1 MKALKFAV
9 LLSVFPVLL
18 AAAAERPVAPR
29 LKEDRNGSLWALWVE
44 EGPRANALLFG
55 RVRESGLPER
65 NLVPT
70 PRGTAFSPDFDFGPS
85 NSAWIAWIHH
95 SEGAFRVCI
104 RDTGTGRTW
113 IVSPPSL
120 LSASNVRVIAGG
132 PEGPWVFWT
141 GQELGRDE
149 IFFSRFDGTGWSPAA
164 RLSASSAF
172 PPLFLDAAADPAGR
186 PWLVWSAYDGED
198 YEITWT
204 RWNGSAWSEEE
215 KLTDNRD
222 ADAFPSLAFIRGVVP
237 VVVWSRSGRSGG
249 AVHARFMEAGVWG
262 PEVEVVGGAGRMIV
276 NPRTAVR
283 DGRLVISWQSG
294 DAVVSKS
301 LTFQELK
308 ALGPF
313 VPPPAP
319 SGPSETLN
327 ENRYVAFGD
336 DITYGVINDQAA
348 PEMGYVPRLDAL
360 LKENFGPSEVVN
372 EGIPGDSTLNG
383 LGRMSD
389 VLALHSARY
398 LLLME
403 GTNDVVSLEVSVDA
417 TAFNIEQMVRKVLDL
432 HALPVLATIIPRKD
446 WRWDVA
452 IYRDRITGINENI
465 RRIARNLKL
474 PFVDMFE
481 TYFNFPESEGGWR
494 ALLSDAVHPNE
505 RGYEVMTQAWWNEI
519 RNVPFPPQSVTVS
532 RSMERSLLSGR
543 NSNYLTW
550 SHSPKITDPFRFR
563 SYRIYRKDLGETPGD
578 FRMISVLPYSPFHNP
593 QRYSDLDIEAA
604 RRYEYFVSLLRL
616 DLVEGPPSDPVN
628 DSAK

>member
-1 MKALKFAV
+1 MKLLKSAV
-9 LLSVFPVLL
+9 LLSIVPILL
-18 AAAAERPVAPR
+18 AAAAERPVSPR

-44 EGPRANALLFG
+44 EGPRTNTLLFG
-55 RVRESGLPER
+55 RVRENGLPER
-65 NLVPT
+65 DLVPT
-70 PRGTAFSPDFDFGPS
+70 PRGIAFSPDFDFSPS

-95 SEGAFRVCI
+95 SGGAFRVCV
-104 RDTGTGRTW
+104 RDAGTGRTW

-120 LSASNVRVIAGG
+120 LSASGARVIASGS
-132 PEGPWVFWT
+132 EGPWVFWI

-149 IFFSRFDGTGWSPAA
+149 IFFSRFDGRDWSPAA
-164 RLSASSAF
+164 RLNATSTV
-172 PPLFLDAAADPAGR
+172 PHLYLDAAADPAGR

-198 YEITWT
+198 YEIYWA
-204 RWNGSAWSEEE
+204 RWNGSAWSAEE

-222 ADAFPSLAFIRGVVP
+222 ADAFPSLAFLRGVGP
-237 VVVWSRSGRSGG
+237 IVVWNRSGRRG

-262 PEVEVVGGAGRMIV
+262 PEVEVAGGAGRVIV
-276 NPRTAVR
+276 DPRTVVR

-294 DAVVSKS
+294 DVVVSKS
-301 LTFQELK
+301 LAFQELK
-308 ALGPF
+308 ALGAF
-313 VPPPAP
+313 VPPSAP
-319 SGPSETLN
+319 DGSSEALN
-327 ENRYVAFGD
+327 ENKYVAFGD
-336 DITYGVINDQAA
+336 SITYGVIDDQAA
-348 PEMGYVPRLDAL
+348 PELGYVPRLEAL
-360 LKENFGPSEVVN
+360 LNENFGPSEVAN
-372 EGIPGDSTLNG
+372 EGVPGDTTLNG

-446 WRWDVA
+446 WRWDRAV
-452 IYRDRITGINENI
+452 YRDRIYGINDNI
-465 RRIARNLKL
+465 RRIAQNLKL

-481 TYFNFPESEGGWR
+481 TYFNFPESEGGWT
-494 ALLSDAVHPNE
+494 ALLSDDVHPNE

-519 RNVPFPPQSVTVS
+519 RNVPFPPQRVTVS
-532 RSMERSLLSGR
+532 RSIERSLLSGR
-543 NSNYLTW
+543 NINYLTW

-563 SYRIYRKDLGETPGD
+563 SCRIYRKDLGETPGD
-578 FRMISVLPYSPFHNP
+578 FRLIAALPYSPFHNP

-616 DLVEGPPSDPVN
+616 DLVEGPPSDPAD

>member
-1 MKALKFAV
+1 MKILKFAL

-18 AAAAERPVAPR
+18 AAAAEKPVAP
-29 LKEDRNGSLWALWVE
+29 
-44 EGPRANALLFG
+44 P
-55 RVRESGLPER
+55 
-65 NLVPT
+65 
-70 PRGTAFSPDFDFGPS
+70 GTAFSPDFDFGPS

-95 SEGAFRVCI
+95 SEGAFQVCV

-120 LSASNVRVIAGG
+120 LSASSVRVIAGG

-164 RLSASSAF
+164 RLNATSAV
-172 PPLFLDAAADPAGR
+172 PHLFLDAAADPEGR

-198 YEITWT
+198 YEITWS

-222 ADAFPSLAFIRGVVP
+222 ADAFPSLVFIRGVVP
-237 VVVWSRSGRSGG
+237 VVVWSRSGQSGG
-249 AVHARFMEAGVWG
+249 AIHARFMEAGVWG
-262 PEVEVVGGAGRMIV
+262 PEVEVVGGTGRVIV
-276 NPRTAVR
+276 NPRTAVW

-301 LTFQELK
+301 LSFQELM

-319 SGPSETLN
+319 PGPGETLN

-336 DITYGVINDQAA
+336 SITYGVIDDQAA

-452 IYRDRITGINENI
+452 NYRDRITGINENI

-543 NSNYLTW
+543 NINYLTW
-550 SHSPKITDPFRFR
+550 SHSPKITDPSRFR
-563 SYRIYRKDLGETPGD
+563 SYRIYRKDLGETPGV
-578 FRMISVLPYSPFHNP
+578 FRLIAVLPYSPFHNP
-593 QRYSDLDIEAA
+593 QRTSDLDIEAA

-616 DLVEGPPSDPVN
+616 DLVEGPPSDPAN

>member
-1 MKALKFAV
+1 MKVLKFTV
-9 LLSVFPVLL
+9 LVSIFPILL
-18 AAAAERPVAPR
+18 AAAAERPVSPR

-44 EGPRANALLFG
+44 EGPQTNSLLFG

-65 NLVPT
+65 DLVPT
-70 PRGTAFSPDFDFGPS
+70 PRGIAFSPDFDFSPS

-95 SEGAFRVCI
+95 SGGAFRVCV
-104 RDTGTGRTW
+104 RDAGTGRTW

-120 LSASNVRVIAGG
+120 QSASGARVIASGF
-132 PEGPWVFWT
+132 EGPWVFWI

-149 IFFSRFDGTGWSPAA
+149 IFFSRFDGGNWSPAA
-164 RLSASSAF
+164 RLNATSAV
-172 PPLFLDAAADPAGR
+172 PHLYLDAAADAAGR

-198 YEITWT
+198 YEIYWS
-204 RWNGSAWSEEE
+204 RWNGSAWSAEE

-222 ADAFPSLAFIRGVVP
+222 ADAFPSLAFLRGSGP
-237 VVVWSRSGRSGG
+237 VVVWNRSGRNN

-262 PEVEVVGGAGRMIV
+262 PEVEVAGGAGRVIV
-276 NPRTAVR
+276 DPRTVVR

-294 DAVVSKS
+294 DIVVSKN
-301 LTFQELK
+301 LAFQELK
-308 ALGPF
+308 TLGAF
-313 VPPPAP
+313 IPPPAP
-319 SGPSETLN
+319 NGSGEALN

-336 DITYGVINDQAA
+336 GITYGVIDGQAA
-348 PEMGYVPRLDAL
+348 PELGYAPRLEAL
-360 LKENFGPSEVVN
+360 LNENFGPSEVIN
-372 EGIPGDSTLNG
+372 EGVTGDTTLNG

-446 WRWDVA
+446 WRWYSAV
-452 IYRDRITGINENI
+452 YRDRLYGINDNI
-465 RRIARNLKL
+465 RRIAQNLKL
-474 PFVDMFE
+474 PFIDMFE
-481 TYFNFPESEGGWR
+481 IYFDFPEAEGGFW
-494 ALLSDAVHPNE
+494 ALLSDDVHPNE

-532 RSMERSLLSGR
+532 RSLERSLLSGR
-543 NSNYLTW
+543 NINYLTW
-550 SHSPKITDPFRFR
+550 SHSPKITNPFRFR
-563 SYRIYRKDLGETPGD
+563 SCRIYRKDLAETPGE
-578 FRMISVLPYSPFHNP
+578 FQLIATLPFSPFHNP
-593 QRYSDLDIEAA
+593 QRYSDLDIEAE

-616 DLVEGPPSDPVN
+616 DLVEGPPSDPAN
-628 DSAK
+628 DSAN